1 MKLIDAFKG
10 QYNNHSSEINVGSIT
25 HMRKLG
31 EGTDSNIVS
40 PPTTVPDAAVSP
52 SSVETSPVEPKH
64 VVKSQYAL
72 RPAYIISIEL
82 AQDDCHLLCM
92 FLVIFTLSL
101 LLSKK

>member
-1 MKLIDAFKG
+1 MKLADAFKG
-10 QYNNHSSEINVGSIT
+10 QYNNHSTDINLGSVA
-25 HMRKLG
+25 HMGKLG
-31 EGTDSNIVS
+31 EGNDTSSETVA

-52 SSVETSPVEPKH
+52 SSMEPKH
-64 VVKSQYAL
+64 VVKSQHAL

-92 FLVIFTLSL
+92 FLIIFTLSL

>member
-1 MKLIDAFKG
+1 MKLADAFKG
-10 QYNNHSSEINVGSIT
+10 QYNNHPTEIKLGSIT
-25 HMRKLG
+25 HMKKLG
-31 EGTDSNIVS
+31 EGTDSVP
-40 PPTTVPDAAVSP
+40 PPTDAAVSP
-52 SSVETSPVEPKH
+52 SSMEPSPMEPKP

-92 FLVIFTLSL
+92 FLLIFTLSL